1 MSINNDILDRIDKI
15 ILQNIKIHKITGASI
30 SVIDNEAMIY
40 SKGFGFAD
48 KAN

>member
-1 MSINNDILDRIDKI
+1 MSINNDISDRIDKI

-30 SVIDNEAMIY
+30 SVVDNDTIIY
-40 SKGFGFAD
+40 SKGFGFTD